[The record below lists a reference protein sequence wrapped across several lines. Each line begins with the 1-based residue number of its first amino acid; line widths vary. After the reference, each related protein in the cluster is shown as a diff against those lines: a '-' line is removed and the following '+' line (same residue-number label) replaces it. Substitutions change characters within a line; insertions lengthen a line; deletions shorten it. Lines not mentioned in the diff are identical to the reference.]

1 MSSEQW
7 FYLLLLFA
15 RFTAAIAVLPIFSMR
30 GIPVLLKAGFGA
42 VFAYLLFM
50 ASPQEA
56 APPPHL
62 LPYVLTVA
70 SEVLVGLTLG
80 LLVLFFF
87 TAARI
92 AGQFVDLTMGLAQA
106 SIFDPQYG
114 SQVTLFG
121 QFYYLFALAL
131 YFSVNGHHY
140 LFKGLAQSIKIV
152 PPGGAVLQ
160 AALMPRFLVYFSQ
173 MFTIAFQLAAPVIVV
188 LVISELALGLLGKT
202 VPQLNVFMVG
212 MPLKVGVGL
221 LVIYIIFPYLA
232 QVVTTVFDI
241 LHQNLQSLL
250 ALL

>member
-30 GIPVLLKAGFGA
+30 GMPVLLKAGFGA
-42 VFAYLLFM
+42 IFAYLLFI
-50 ASPQEA
+50 ASTQEA

-62 LPYVLTVA
+62 LTYVLTVA

-131 YFSVNGHHY
+131 YFRLTVIIIIQRAGTEH
-140 LFKGLAQSIKIV
+140 KTCPAR
-152 PPGGAVLQ
+152 GAVLQ
-160 AALMPRFLVYFSQ
+160 AALMPRFLAYFSQ
-173 MFTIAFQLAAPVIVV
+173 MFTIAFQLSAPVIIV

-232 QVVTTVFDI
+232 QVITTVFDT